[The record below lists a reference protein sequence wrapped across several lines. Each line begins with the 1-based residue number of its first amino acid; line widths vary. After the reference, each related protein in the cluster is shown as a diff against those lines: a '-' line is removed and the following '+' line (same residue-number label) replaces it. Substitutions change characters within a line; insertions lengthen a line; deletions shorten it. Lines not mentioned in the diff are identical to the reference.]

1 MKKKVNVSS
10 LIKGIAVIYCL
21 FGFVLFIICIAIS
34 TNHDFALYN
43 NFESA
48 ISFYNYGTLKIASII
63 CQMIVILFRTSLIY
77 GFGVIVNMAE
87 EYLDNHKRTNDK
99 TI

>member
-21 FGFVLFIICIAIS
+21 AGFVLFVVCIVIS
-34 TNHDFALYN
+34 LSHDIALYK

-48 ISFYNYGTLKIASII
+48 ISFYNYGTLKTAGII
-63 CQMIVILFRTSLIY
+63 CQMIVIILKTALLY
-77 GFGVIVNMAE
+77 GFGIIVNMAE
-87 EYLDNHKRTNDK
+87 EYLDSRKQTN
-99 TI
+99 